1 MSAAE
6 VGEVGMDDDPAV
18 GVEAVLALA
27 VIVIALSRCLACFE
41 SGRPP
46 ARPGFWLFF

>member
-27 VIVIALSRCLACFE
+27 VIVIALSRCLCVF
-41 SGRPP
+41 
-46 ARPGFWLFF
+46 